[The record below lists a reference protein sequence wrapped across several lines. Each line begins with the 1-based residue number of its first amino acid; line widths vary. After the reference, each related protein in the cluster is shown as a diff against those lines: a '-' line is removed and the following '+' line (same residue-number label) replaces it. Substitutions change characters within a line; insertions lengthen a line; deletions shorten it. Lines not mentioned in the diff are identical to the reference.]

1 MTQNERVSMPI
12 WKKAILLVL
21 SLIVFCIQLSL
32 VLFSLGFFFDY
43 SHDVNGILGVIN
55 IIIYIIAIC
64 LVLHIIHRPIPPNFK
79 LTWSILIL
87 VFPLLFIMLY
97 TFNFLC
103 LFFSKKKQQTAFKN
117 LKLVN
122 SKGDVELLA
131 EADEKGAGLSRL
143 IQSGTI
149 APVFKNH
156 TYKFFSD
163 GATKHEDLLKE
174 LKTAQKYILLEYF
187 IMNHGSVMDEV
198 MDVLEEKGRLGV
210 KIYLLYDDV
219 GSKGGFSKKMLT
231 RLLSIPNCE
240 VASFEPIGLNL
251 NLIVNYRDHRKIAV
265 IDGRVAYCGGDNLS
279 DEYVHRKDRF
289 GFWRDNCGKFEGPI
303 VDSFIYLFKEN
314 WFMSTRRT
322 FKVELYEH
330 KEYQTEGFV
339 QAFGD
344 GPINNA
350 DPAYDLFVQLINS
363 AQKYIF
369 ISTPY
374 FIIDDILLHSLVL
387 KAKSGVNV
395 VILMP
400 KIPDK
405 PAAFYMGRARYG
417 EILAAGGKIYEFTP
431 GFNHAKNVIVD
442 DRYAF
447 IGTVNFDYRSL
458 FLHYECGA
466 LIQGDPEIITMKD
479 DFIDALKQSEMVT
492 LEAWRARPLRQ
503 RIIAFFLNI
512 FSTMF

>member
-1 MTQNERVSMPI
+1 MTQNERISMPI
-12 WKKAILLVL
+12 WKKIILLIL
-21 SLIVFCIQLSL
+21 SLIVFGIQLAI
-32 VLFSLGFFFDY
+32 VFVTLGMFFDY
-43 SHDVNGILGVIN
+43 SNTVNSALGVFN
-55 IIIYIIAIC
+55 ILIYILAFC

-79 LTWSILIL
+79 LTWAVLIL
-87 VFPLLFIMLY
+87 VFPLLFIILY

-103 LFFSKKKQQTAFKN
+103 LFFSKKKQQQAFRN
-117 LKLVN
+117 LKLVKN
-122 SKGDVELLA
+122 EGDIKKLE
-131 EADEKGAGLSRL
+131 DYDRKGAGLAKL

-149 APVFKNH
+149 APVYHNH
-156 TYKFFSD
+156 SYKFFND

-174 LKTAQKYILLEYF
+174 MKTANKYILLEYF
-187 IMNHGSVMDEV
+187 IMNQGSVMDEV
-198 MDVLEEKGRLGV
+198 IKILEEKGKAGV
-210 KIYLLYDDV
+210 KIYLLYDDI
-219 GSKGGFSKKMLT
+219 GSKGGFTKKLLN
-231 RLLSIPNCE
+231 RLLAIPNCE
-240 VASFEPIGLNL
+240 VATFEPIGLNL

-289 GFWRDNCGKFEGPI
+289 GFWRDNCGKFEGEI
-303 VDSFIYLFKEN
+303 VDSFIDLFKEN

-322 FKVELYEH
+322 FELEPYSHPVFEN
-330 KEYQTEGFV
+330 EGFV

-344 GPINNA
+344 GPINDA
-350 DPAYDLFVQLINS
+350 DPAYDLFVQLINN
-363 AQKYIF
+363 AERYIF

-387 KAKSGVNV
+387 KAKSGVRV
-395 VILMP
+395 IILMP

-405 PAAFYMGRARYG
+405 PAAFYMGRERYG
-417 EILAAGGKIYEFTP
+417 EILSAGGEVYEFTP

-442 DRYAF
+442 DKYAF

-479 DFIDALKQSEMVT
+479 DFIETIKRSESVS
-492 LEAWRARPLRQ
+492 LEAWKKRPLRQ
-503 RIIAFFLNI
+503 KITAFFLNI